1 MTRTEKNRLLRCIG
15 VTCLLAAAAAAAL
28 AVMKSR
34 GGLIPCPVR
43 ALTGFRCPGCGN
55 TRAFAALVQLRFAES
70 LTYNYA
76 YPAEFLYL
84 LVVYIGAAKNYVRGG
99 RVEYHPRFPSLEYA
113 LLALLLVW
121 GVVRNILGV

>member
-1 MTRTEKNRLLRCIG
+1 MTRVEKKRLLRCIG
-15 VTCLLAAAAAAAL
+15 VTCLLAAAAAGL
-28 AVMKSR
+28 MAVMKAR
-34 GGLIPCPVR
+34 GGLIPCPIH

-55 TRAFAALVQLRFAES
+55 TRAFSALVRLHFAES

-84 LVVYIGAAKNYVRGG
+84 LIVYIGTAKNYVRSGKLA
-99 RVEYHPRFPSLEYA
+99 YHSRCPALEYA

>member
-1 MTRTEKNRLLRCIG
+1 MTHIEKKRLLRCIG
-15 VTCLLAAAAAAAL
+15 VTCLLAAAAAGAV
-28 AVMKSR
+28 AVMKIR
-34 GGLIPCPVR
+34 GGLIPCPIH
-43 ALTGFRCPGCGN
+43 ALTGFYCPGCGN
-55 TRAFAALVQLRFAES
+55 TRAFAALVRLHFAES

-84 LVVYIGAAKNYVRGG
+84 LVVYIGAAKNYVRCG
-99 RVEYHPRFPSLEYA
+99 RVAYHSKCPALEYV